1 MSTRQGSGPPPGRQR
16 SLGASLLDQVL
27 AETVDPAYRQ
37 ATEARAARRAR
48 AEASGEPRPP
58 RPWWRRNRGQ
68 LLVAFTLLLTGLLA
82 AITYREAAAGAQGRE
97 EARQALRED
106 VVEETEANA
115 ELVTLLEELTAEVAS
130 TREGALARSV
140 VGQRALEQLAAAEQ
154 GAAVQPVSGPGLRVT
169 LGNAPP
175 AADSDPVGGSDQ
187 VALAGIVQDGDLQ
200 LAVNALWAA
209 GAEAISIDGQRIGA
223 TTAIRQAGD
232 AILVDFRPVLSPYE
246 IEAIG
251 DPGDLARRFV
261 PSPESQTLAGL
272 TKSFGVVF
280 DYARVDDLDLPAG
293 TSAELRHAAPL
304 AEEPGDAPAGTG
316 DAATTDAATTDPLT
330 DGG

>member
-1 MSTRQGSGPPPGRQR
+1 MSGPPPGRQR

-37 ATEARAARRAR
+37 ATEARAARRAH
-48 AEASGEPRPP
+48 AAASGEPPAP
-58 RPWWRRNRGQ
+58 RPWLRRNRGQ

-115 ELVTLLEELTAEVAS
+115 ELVAQLEDLTARVAS
-130 TREGALARSV
+130 TRQDALARSV

-154 GAAVQPVSGPGLRVT
+154 GAAVQPVSGPGVRVT

-251 DPGDLARRFV
+251 DSEDLARRFV
-261 PSPESQTLAGL
+261 TSPESTTLGGL
-272 TKSFGVVF
+272 TKNFGVVF

-293 TSAELRHAAPL
+293 TSAELGHAEPL
-304 AEEPGDAPAGTG
+304 AEDP
-316 DAATTDAATTDPLT
+316 TTDPPT